1 MHSILLLWT
10 LILTVTTYLR
20 LSSSFIPLVWSLPII
35 LCYLLPSSLFPN
47 LPSILIVV
55 GVSLPTMLATNLT
68 ACLLDLL
75 IPLTGRIGTEVLP
88 DVAIA
93 IICGVLNHMTLYP
106 VSN

>member
-1 MHSILLLWT
+1 
-10 LILTVTTYLR
+10 
-20 LSSSFIPLVWSLPII
+20 
-35 LCYLLPSSLFPN
+35 
-47 LPSILIVV
+47 
-55 GVSLPTMLATNLT
+55 MLATNLT